1 MYEPSDSIR
10 RRNAQAGDSDIRVAR
25 LEDKMDALL
34 SALQSSIKSSG
45 NSELSVGINAVR
57 SLDGVSA
64 SATSLSDDTL
74 VDVSVGPNF
83 RNELEIV
90 SNSSSGDTSLNGSTG
105 GSRIY
110 AQFQFALLSSE
121 IDERLDFFRSQM
133 LPSFPFIDLT
143 DTECWYLRQKRP
155 ILLQT
160 IFTITTFSTK
170 ERLLQVE
177 ELKKTFFTTALLE
190 VQSNIDLLLGL
201 LTYLA
206 WSTDAFLGRA
216 DLMSRLMML
225 AISVATDMRLPQLSS
240 FDTQLLMT
248 VTQGETDGGENLNDS
263 PHDFLERQRAL
274 LACFYLSSKYVYL
287 RVSWYKVQVM
297 VKLWIT
303 GTDSHL

>member
-1 MYEPSDSIR
+1 
-10 RRNAQAGDSDIRVAR
+10 
-25 LEDKMDALL
+25 MDALL

-83 RNELEIV
+83 RNESEIV

-248 VTQGETDGGENLNDS
+248 VTQGETGGGENLNDS

-274 LACFYLSSKYVYL
+274 LACFYLSSK
-287 RVSWYKVQVM
+287 
-297 VKLWIT
+297 
-303 GTDSHL
+303 